1 MYNWYIV
8 RCREPIASLGG
19 ESLIM
24 YIRWERTDVI
34 GEGCDASRRLGDSE
48 SHGLL
53 VSVAIGIGQSY
64 TVYNVFGDSTENLDI
79 GDWTD
84 TNAVGK
90 GDTVDEGIGLIV
102 LFGCC
107 WRRSSYSYLWRLN
120 SQLKQ
125 LSVYWNHCMKRLLNR
140 VDKGANFYSEDNLL
154 ILRGATQQPT
164 WLCCGRLIWLYEKVD
179 ATGKIRGIIWLLIAL
194 IGGCRRIP
202 IFCRNM
208 ILDSWG

>member
-1 MYNWYIV
+1 M
-8 RCREPIASLGG
+8 
-19 ESLIM
+19 
-24 YIRWERTDVI
+24 I

-102 LFGCC
+102 LFSC
-107 WRRSSYSYLWRLN
+107 Y
-120 SQLKQ
+120 
-125 LSVYWNHCMKRLLNR
+125 
-140 VDKGANFYSEDNLL
+140 
-154 ILRGATQQPT
+154 
-164 WLCCGRLIWLYEKVD
+164 
-179 ATGKIRGIIWLLIAL
+179 
-194 IGGCRRIP
+194 
-202 IFCRNM
+202 
-208 ILDSWG
+208 

>member
-1 MYNWYIV
+1 
-8 RCREPIASLGG
+8 
-19 ESLIM
+19 
-24 YIRWERTDVI
+24 VI

-102 LFGCC
+102 LFRCC
-107 WRRSSYSYLWRLN
+107 
-120 SQLKQ
+120 
-125 LSVYWNHCMKRLLNR
+125 
-140 VDKGANFYSEDNLL
+140 
-154 ILRGATQQPT
+154 
-164 WLCCGRLIWLYEKVD
+164 
-179 ATGKIRGIIWLLIAL
+179 
-194 IGGCRRIP
+194 
-202 IFCRNM
+202 
-208 ILDSWG
+208 